1 VDRESARVV
10 AEQAVPVLAAGVVLE
25 EVLVERAAQDLG
37 VELAG

>member
-10 AEQAVPVLAAGVVLE
+10 AEEALAAGVVLE
-25 EVLVERAAQDLG
+25 EVLVERAAQDLA